1 MALSIADEYWNKFI
15 QDTGADPEIRCSG
28 DLCFDT
34 EGIQNEEKLVLILSG
49 KKTATFSTLASFLI
63 DGEPLPVTG
72 ELYMV
77 FDRSATPRC
86 IIELESVNV
95 VPFNEVTWGMAQQ
108 EGEDSSL
115 EEWREKQKEYL
126 EDEGAIVGFEF
137 TPDIKLIFQ
146 TFRVVYK

>member
-15 QDTGADPEIRCSG
+15 KETGADPEIRCSG

-49 KKTATFSTLASFLI
+49 KKTATFSTLSSFLI

-115 EEWREKQKEYL
+115 EEWKEKQKEYL

>member
-49 KKTATFSTLASFLI
+49 KKTASFSTLASFLI

>member
-86 IIELESVNV
+86 IIELESVNI

-115 EEWREKQKEYL
+115 EEWKEKQKEYL

>member
-115 EEWREKQKEYL
+115 EEWKEKQKEYL

>member
-28 DLCFDT
+28 DFCFDT

>member
-49 KKTATFSTLASFLI
+49 KKTATFSTLSSFLI

-115 EEWREKQKEYL
+115 EEWKEKQKEYL

>member
-15 QDTGADPEIRCSG
+15 QDTGVDPGIRCSG